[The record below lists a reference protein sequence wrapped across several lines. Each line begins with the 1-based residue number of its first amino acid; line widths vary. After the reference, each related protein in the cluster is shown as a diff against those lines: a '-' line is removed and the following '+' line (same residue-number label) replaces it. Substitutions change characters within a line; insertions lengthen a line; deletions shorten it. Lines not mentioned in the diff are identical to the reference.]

1 MSDTRKILIIGA
13 SRGIGLGLT
22 REFASRGWHVVASE
36 RTPSDGLRDA
46 AQSHENAVEIVTVD
60 VTKPDTYQGLASK
73 LGEGSLDAIIV
84 NAGITGA
91 KHQSAE
97 QATDEEIAHVMQTNA
112 YGPARVGKAL
122 LPLLKDG
129 GTLAFMSSLM
139 GSIADSSGGYEFY
152 RVSKVSL
159 NMLAKGISEQQA
171 KERSIEVLSLHPGW
185 VQTDMGGPNASITVA
200 ESCTGLADVVEK
212 AGGGG
217 YRFVDY
223 KGEAI
228 AF

>member
-1 MSDTRKILIIGA
+1 MSKQILIIGA

-22 REFASRGWHVVASE
+22 REFASRGWHVAASE
-36 RTPSDGLRDA
+36 RSPSEGLRDA
-46 AQSHENAVEIVTVD
+46 AQDHENAIEIVTVD
-60 VTKPDTYQGLASK
+60 VTKPDTYQGLSSK
-73 LGEGSLDAIIV
+73 FGEGSLDAIIV

-91 KHQSAE
+91 SHQSAE

-171 KERSIEVLSLHPGW
+171 KERDIEVLSLHPGW
-185 VQTDMGGPNASITVA
+185 VQTDMGGPNASITVE
-200 ESCTGLADVVEK
+200 ESCTGLADVVER

-217 YRFVDY
+217 YRFVNY
-223 KGEAI
+223 KGEEI
-228 AF
+228 PF

>member
-22 REFASRGWHVVASE
+22 REFAGRGWHVVASE

-171 KERSIEVLSLHPGW
+171 KERNIEVISLHPGW

-200 ESCTGLADVVEK
+200 ESCTGLADVVEN

>member
-1 MSDTRKILIIGA
+1 MSKKILIIGA

-22 REFASRGWHVVASE
+22 KEFAGRGWHVVASE
-36 RTPSDGLRDA
+36 RTPSDGLHEA
-46 AQSHENAVEIVTVD
+46 ARTHKNAIEIVTVD
-60 VTKPDTYQGLASK
+60 VTKPDTYQGLTGK
-73 LGEGSLDAIIV
+73 FGEGSLDAIIV

-91 KHQSAE
+91 SHQSAE
-97 QATDEEIAHVMQTNA
+97 EATDDQIAHVMQTNA

-139 GSIADSSGGYEFY
+139 GSITDSSGGYEFY

-159 NMLAKGISEQQA
+159 NMLAKGIAEQQA
-171 KERSIEVLSLHPGW
+171 KERGVEVLSLHPGW
-185 VQTDMGGPNASITVA
+185 VQTDMGGPNAKITVE

-217 YRFVDY
+217 YRFVNY
-223 KGEAI
+223 EGEAI
-228 AF
+228 PF

>member
-22 REFASRGWHVVASE
+22 REFASRGWHVAASE
-36 RTPSDGLRDA
+36 RSPSDGLRDA
-46 AQSHENAVEIVTVD
+46 AQDHDNAIEIVTVD
-60 VTKPDTYQGLASK
+60 VTKPDTYQGLSSK
-73 LGEGSLDAIIV
+73 FGEGTLDAIIV

-91 KHQSAE
+91 SHQSAE
-97 QATDEEIAHVMQTNA
+97 QATDDEIAHVMQTNA
-112 YGPARVGKAL
+112 YGPVRVGKAL

-139 GSIADSSGGYEFY
+139 GSIADSSGAYEFY
-152 RVSKVSL
+152 RVSKVGL

-171 KERSIEVLSLHPGW
+171 KERKIEVLSLHPGW
-185 VQTDMGGPNASITVA
+185 VQTDMGGPNASITVD

-217 YRFVDY
+217 YRFVNY
-223 KGEAI
+223 KGETI
-228 AF
+228 PF